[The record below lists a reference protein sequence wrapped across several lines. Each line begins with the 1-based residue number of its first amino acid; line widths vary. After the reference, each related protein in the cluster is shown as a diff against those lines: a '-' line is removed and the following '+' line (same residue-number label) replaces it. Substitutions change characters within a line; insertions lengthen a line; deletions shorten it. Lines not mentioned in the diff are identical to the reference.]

1 MHPGVEQV
9 LGSIAR
15 FTEVCRDDA
24 RVVAAFLGGS
34 WARGE
39 ADAWSDL
46 DLGVIVTDEAYEEF
60 VAECRDFLAR
70 LGEPLFLEHFG
81 RPYNVFFILSDG
93 TEGELA
99 IGRVGD
105 FLHIHGGP
113 YRTLLDRQDVLAGVV
128 FLWETADPEDQRE
141 ELRRLVTWFWH
152 DLSHF
157 VTAIGRGQLWWAQGQ
172 LESLRRS
179 CVDLLRLQANFSAS
193 LESYDKLDKA
203 VPPAALDPLRDTI
216 VPLDRAALVDAAG
229 KLVSL
234 FQQSA
239 QPLAHAHSVMYP
251 ERLAG
256 LMLRHFAR
264 INT

>member
-9 LGSIAR
+9 QASIAR

-24 RVVAAFLGGS
+24 RIVAAFLGGS
-34 WARGE
+34 WARDE

-60 VAECRDFLAR
+60 VAECGDFLAR

-93 TEGELA
+93 TEGELS
-99 IGRVGD
+99 IGRSGD

-113 YRTLLDRQDVLAGVV
+113 YRMLLDKQDVLAGVA
-128 FLWETADPEDQRE
+128 FPWETVDPEEQRE

-157 VTAIGRGQLWWAQGQ
+157 VTAIGREQLWWAQGQ

-179 CVDLLRLQANFSAS
+179 CVDLLRLQADFSAS
-193 LESYDKLDKA
+193 LESYDKLDKV
-203 VPPAALDPLRDTI
+203 VPPAALEPLRDTV
-216 VPLDRAALVDAAG
+216 VPLDRAALVNAAG

-234 FQQSA
+234 FQQLA
-239 QPLAHAHSVMYP
+239 RPLANTHDVTYP
-251 ERLAG
+251 ERLAD
-256 LMLRHFAR
+256 LMLRHFER
-264 INT
+264 VRN